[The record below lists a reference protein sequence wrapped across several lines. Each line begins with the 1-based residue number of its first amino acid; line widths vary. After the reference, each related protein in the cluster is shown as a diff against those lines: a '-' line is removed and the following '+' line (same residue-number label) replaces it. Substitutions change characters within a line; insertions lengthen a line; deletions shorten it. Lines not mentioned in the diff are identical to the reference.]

1 MGVAAMG
8 PTTVRL
14 EISHGYIFQD
24 LFGDIFLQDFLSKW
38 WRISLDRIGAPLR
51 SAIIYVNAL

>member
-1 MGVAAMG
+1 MG